1 MNTLWGYYNSD
12 QTGQRQFKF
21 TPPKWLFM
29 YPICCCCYVAKSQPL
44 TQGFL
49 TSDISLWIC
58 YYLRSPVHRFKISFI
73 KSQMTSLKVGGLIGG
88 CSSFQIHPSKL
99 VTQDLHNFAN
109 FSAISEGSNISSA
122 VQADIQQNTIL
133 LQGVDMD
140 LCYPEDVQYSL
151 LLAQSTNSRSVIFF
165 TEILNL
171 TIISVTFR
179 WDFWNSI
186 LGIWNM
192 DSINLNFF
200 FCIWHLNFIT

>member
-1 MNTLWGYYNSD
+1 
-12 QTGQRQFKF
+12 
-21 TPPKWLFM
+21 
-29 YPICCCCYVAKSQPL
+29 
-44 TQGFL
+44 
-49 TSDISLWIC
+49 
-58 YYLRSPVHRFKISFI
+58 
-73 KSQMTSLKVGGLIGG
+73 MTSLKVGGLIGG

-186 LGIWNM
+186 LGIWYI
-192 DSINLNFF
+192 DSINLNFG
-200 FCIWHLNFIT
+200 FCI